1 MVPIQINEFIDHTN
15 LKPEA
20 TKADIEK
27 LCREAMEYQF
37 ASVCINP
44 CYVSLAERL
53 LRDSRTNICTVIGF
67 PLGAT
72 TTEAKN
78 MEASLA
84 YSEGADEFDMVINV
98 GALKDGRIDYILR
111 DISGVMLAAKGR
123 TVKLIIET
131 GLLTEDEKVLAC
143 QLATKAGVD
152 FVKTCTGMTRGQA
165 AVEDIR
171 LIKANVDPEMEI
183 KASGGIRTYEQ
194 AIALIEAGATRIGT
208 SSGIAIMEGSKQ
220 F

>member
-1 MVPIQINEFIDHTN
+1 MGKIQINELIDHTN
-15 LKPEA
+15 LKPGA

-27 LCREAMEYQF
+27 LCHEAMEYGF

-53 LRDSRTNICTVIGF
+53 LRNSKTNICTVIGF

-72 TTEAKN
+72 TAETKN

-98 GALKDGRIDYILR
+98 GALKDGRIDYVLR
-111 DISGVMLAAKGR
+111 DISGVMIAAKGR

-152 FVKTCTGMTRGQA
+152 FVKTCTGMTQGQA
-165 AVEDIR
+165 TVEDIK
-171 LIKANVDPEMEI
+171 LIKANVDSEMEI
-183 KASGGIRTYEQ
+183 KASGGIKTYEQ
-194 AIALIEAGATRIGT
+194 AMALIEAGATRIGT
-208 SSGIAIMEGSKQ
+208 SSGVAIMKGSQ
-220 F
+220 LI

>member
-1 MVPIQINEFIDHTN
+1 MGIININEYIDHTN
-15 LKPEA
+15 LKPGA

-27 LCREAMEYQF
+27 LCREAMEYNF

-53 LRDSRTNICTVIGF
+53 LQDSQVNICTVIGF

-72 TTEAKN
+72 TTETKN

-84 YSEGADEFDMVINV
+84 CSEGADEFDMVINV
-98 GALKDGRIDYILR
+98 GALKDGRIDYVLR
-111 DISGVMLAAKGR
+111 DISGVVVAAKGR

-131 GLLTEDEKVLAC
+131 GLLTDDEKVLAC

-152 FVKTCTGMTRGQA
+152 FVKTCTGMTQGQA
-165 AVEDIR
+165 TVEDIK
-171 LIKANVDPEMEI
+171 LIKANVDSEMEI

-208 SSGIAIMEGSKQ
+208 SSGIAIMEGSQ
-220 F
+220 QI

>member
-1 MVPIQINEFIDHTN
+1 
-15 LKPEA
+15 
-20 TKADIEK
+20 
-27 LCREAMEYQF
+27 
-37 ASVCINP
+37 
-44 CYVSLAERL
+44 
-53 LRDSRTNICTVIGF
+53 
-67 PLGAT
+67 
-72 TTEAKN
+72 
-78 MEASLA
+78 
-84 YSEGADEFDMVINV
+84 
-98 GALKDGRIDYILR
+98 
-111 DISGVMLAAKGR
+111 MLAAKGR

-165 AVEDIR
+165 TVEDIR

>member
-1 MVPIQINEFIDHTN
+1 MAPIQINELIDHTN

-20 TKADIEK
+20 TRADIEK
-27 LCREAMEYQF
+27 LCREAMEYHF

-78 MEASLA
+78 MEASRA
-84 YSEGADEFDMVINV
+84 YSEGADEFDMVLNT

-111 DISGVMLAAKGR
+111 DISGVMIAAKGR

-152 FVKTCTGMTRGQA
+152 FVKTCTGMTRGGA
-165 AVEDIR
+165 TVEDIK

-194 AIALIEAGATRIGT
+194 AIALIDAGATRIGT

>member
-1 MVPIQINEFIDHTN
+1 MEHLRINEFIDHTN
-15 LKPEA
+15 LKPDA

-53 LRDSRTNICTVIGF
+53 LGDSRINICTVIGF

-72 TTEAKN
+72 TTETKN

-84 YSEGADEFDMVINV
+84 YSEGADEFDMVLNV
-98 GALKDGRIDYILR
+98 GALKDGRIDYVLR
-111 DISGVMLAAKGR
+111 DISSVVIAAKGR

-131 GLLTEDEKVLAC
+131 GLLNEDEKVLAC

-152 FVKTCTGMTRGQA
+152 FVKTCTGMTKGQA
-165 AVEDIR
+165 TVEDIK
-171 LIKANVDPEMEI
+171 LIKDNVDPEMEI

-208 SSGIAIMEGSKQ
+208 SSGIAIMEGSKLI
-220 F
+220 

>member
-1 MVPIQINEFIDHTN
+1 MGKIQINELIDHTN
-15 LKPEA
+15 LKPGA

-27 LCREAMEYQF
+27 LCREAMEYGF

-53 LRDSRTNICTVIGF
+53 LRNSQTNICTVIGF

-72 TTEAKN
+72 TAETKN

-98 GALKDGRIDYILR
+98 GALKDGRIDYVLR
-111 DISGVMLAAKGR
+111 DISGVMIAAKGR

-152 FVKTCTGMTRGQA
+152 FVKTCTGMTQGQA
-165 AVEDIR
+165 TVEDIK
-171 LIKANVDPEMEI
+171 LIKANVDSEMEI
-183 KASGGIRTYEQ
+183 KASGGIKTYEQ
-194 AIALIEAGATRIGT
+194 AMALIEAGATRIGT
-208 SSGIAIMEGSKQ
+208 SSGVAIMKGSQ
-220 F
+220 LI

>member
-1 MVPIQINEFIDHTN
+1 MAPIQINELIDHTN

-20 TKADIEK
+20 TRADIEK
-27 LCREAMEYQF
+27 LCREAMEYHF

-84 YSEGADEFDMVINV
+84 YSEGADEFDMVLNT

-111 DISGVMLAAKGR
+111 DISGVMIAAKGR

-152 FVKTCTGMTRGQA
+152 FVKTCTGMTRGGA
-165 AVEDIR
+165 TVEDIK

-194 AIALIEAGATRIGT
+194 AIALIDAGATRIGT

>member
-27 LCREAMEYQF
+27 LCREATEYQF

-165 AVEDIR
+165 TVEDIR

>member
-165 AVEDIR
+165 TVEDIR

>member
-84 YSEGADEFDMVINV
+84 CSEGADEFDMVINV

-165 AVEDIR
+165 TVEDIR